1 MMSMYPKDIAIFNIR
16 GVDYHCII
24 NGINKSQAVN
34 LLQNADLHKKNWII
48 IEYNFF
54 LSRIKDG

>member
-24 NGINKSQAVN
+24 NGINKSEAVN
-34 LLQNADLHKKNWII
+34 LLQNADLRKKIGS
-48 IEYNFF
+48 
-54 LSRIKDG
+54 L